1 MPDDE
6 EVQIVQKRKRDQT
19 QPVFFNGY
27 ARGTF
32 VDGLN
37 VDFGVAG
44 RWIWYEKQDVE
55 TSGNKEPRMSCG
67 YALEGEPRKMKE
79 AGDKTGGKSL
89 SEDEDYDMMA

>member
-27 ARGTF
+27 ARVTF

-44 RWIWYEKQDVE
+44 RWIWHEKQGVE
-55 TSGNKEPRMSCG
+55 TSGNKEPRMSG
-67 YALEGEPRKMKE
+67 GNELEGEPRHMKKAE
-79 AGDKTGGKSL
+79 DESGGKSHN
-89 SEDEDYDMMA
+89 EDDDHDMMA